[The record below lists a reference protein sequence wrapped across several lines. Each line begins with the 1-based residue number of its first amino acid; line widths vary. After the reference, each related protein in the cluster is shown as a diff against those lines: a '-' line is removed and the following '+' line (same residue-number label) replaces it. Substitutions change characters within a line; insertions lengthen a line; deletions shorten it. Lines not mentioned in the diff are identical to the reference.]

1 MQNTI
6 IPGIKSLKNLS
17 QPSRLQISL
26 HIVFSPCQIGQ
37 KENLRPM
44 GELLWLVPASKSVHT
59 TANRA
64 DSSSHN
70 RKHIHLLS
78 DNRKQSFLF
87 DVDRMLSISHRV
99 TVSFECKFE
108 STREAAAI
116 IAKQPITQKIVAER
130 KHWSTFFFLTGFR
143 ILIMQR
149 SLLTEFTP
157 SNTSLYLPRPTFRTT
172 S

>member
-1 MQNTI
+1 
-6 IPGIKSLKNLS
+6 LS
-17 QPSRLQISL
+17 DRAKRELSRPL
-26 HIVFSPCQIGQ
+26 
-37 KENLRPM
+37 

-64 DSSSHN
+64 DSSSHK

-78 DNRKQSFLF
+78 DNMKQSFLF
-87 DVDRMLSISHRV
+87 DVDRMLSVSHRV
-99 TVSFECKFE
+99 TVSVECKFE
-108 STREAAAI
+108 SNREAAAI
-116 IAKQPITQKIVAER
+116 IAKQPITQKIAADR
-130 KHWSTFFFLTGFR
+130 KNWSTFFFFTGFR

>member
-1 MQNTI
+1 M
-6 IPGIKSLKNLS
+6 
-17 QPSRLQISL
+17 
-26 HIVFSPCQIGQ
+26 HIFSPCTIGQ
-37 KENLRPM
+37 NENLRPL
-44 GELLWLVPASKSVHT
+44 GELLWLVPASKSVNT
-59 TANRA
+59 TANRV
-64 DSSSHN
+64 DSSSHK

-87 DVDRMLSISHRV
+87 DMDRMLSVGHRV
-99 TVSFECKFE
+99 TVSFECRFE
-108 STREAAAI
+108 SNREAAAI
-116 IAKQPITQKIVAER
+116 IAKQPITQKRAAER
-130 KHWSTFFFLTGFR
+130 KNWSTFFFFTGFR